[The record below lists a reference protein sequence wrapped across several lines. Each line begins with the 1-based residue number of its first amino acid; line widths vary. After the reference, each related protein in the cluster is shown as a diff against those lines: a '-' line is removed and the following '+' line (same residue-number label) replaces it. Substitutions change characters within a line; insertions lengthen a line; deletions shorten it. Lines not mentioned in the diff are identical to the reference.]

1 MLTKYEYKARYAPMM
16 LIFVPVFLVAG
27 IFSIEIKSFLPLAF
41 GSVFPTIL
49 PFFMAQVGRDRGK
62 KLEPSLWLEWGGM
75 PSIQVLRWRDRTINV
90 LTKATLHEKLQRLRP
105 VDVPPTETIEQND
118 PAQADTIYEAWSDYA
133 RMNTRGTKE
142 NPLVFREL
150 MNYGFRRNML
160 GLKGPAIVVL
170 LLTGG
175 ALFGACAGR
184 KHSFNPLDFH
194 PTFMYACI
202 GLLIVLL
209 IWLAIV
215 NKNWVKT
222 VSFEY
227 AKRLYEAASKLQ

>member
-16 LIFVPVFLVAG
+16 LIFVPVFFVAG
-27 IFSIEIKSFLPLAF
+27 IFSIELKSFLPVAL

-62 KLEPSLWLEWGGM
+62 KLEPALWLEWGGM
-75 PSIQVLRWRDRTINV
+75 PSIQVLRWRDKTINV
-90 LTKATLHEKLQRLRP
+90 LTKAALHEKLQRLRP
-105 VDVPPTETIEQND
+105 VDVPPTVTIEQND
-118 PAQADTIYEAWSDYA
+118 PAHADTIYEAWSDYA
-133 RMNTRGTKE
+133 RMNTRDTKE

-160 GLKGPAIVVL
+160 GLKGPAVVVL
-170 LLTGG
+170 FLTGG
-175 ALFGACAGR
+175 AVYGASAGR
-184 KHSFNPLDFH
+184 RHSFDPLDFP
-194 PTFMYACI
+194 PTFMYAAI
-202 GLLIVLL
+202 GLLLVLL
-209 IWLAIV
+209 IWLALV
-215 NKNWVKT
+215 NKNWVKL